1 MTTSPVKLQSFRLR
15 RYACRPDAFTLLLT
29 ALALLGAALI
39 LAREV
44 GYGPGM
50 HWDSIGYISIAWN
63 LLEGNGF
70 ANLNRAGNYAI
81 QPPLYPLLLTA
92 ASFGVFDPK
101 DVAGPLNAAIF
112 GLTIFFAGQ
121 YLRRRLQHPFLVI
134 GACITLM
141 LSIPLT
147 RIAAYALSE
156 PLFILF
162 TILP

>member
-1 MTTSPVKLQSFRLR
+1 MPI
-15 RYACRPDAFTLLLT
+15 LT
-29 ALALLGAALI
+29 A
-39 LAREV
+39 
-44 GYGPGM
+44 P
-50 HWDSIGYISIAWN
+50 
-63 LLEGNGF
+63 
-70 ANLNRAGNYAI
+70 GNYDI

-92 ASFGVFDPK
+92 VSFGVFDPK
-101 DVAGPLNAAIF
+101 DADGPLNAAIF